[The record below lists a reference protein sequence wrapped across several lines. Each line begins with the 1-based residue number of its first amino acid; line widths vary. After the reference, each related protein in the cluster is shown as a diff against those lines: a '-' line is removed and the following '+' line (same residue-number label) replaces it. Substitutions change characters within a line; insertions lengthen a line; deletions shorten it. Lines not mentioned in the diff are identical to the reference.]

1 MVYNIKLKIQLLDF
15 IKTIKYFHDF
25 ESLNISKL
33 CALNVLIIMFL
44 ETQKEFFFNINCI
57 EHV

>member
-25 ESLNISKL
+25 ESLNYIKIMCIKL
-33 CALNVLIIMFL
+33 LIIMFL
-44 ETQKEFFFNINCI
+44 ETQKDFFLI
-57 EHV
+57 